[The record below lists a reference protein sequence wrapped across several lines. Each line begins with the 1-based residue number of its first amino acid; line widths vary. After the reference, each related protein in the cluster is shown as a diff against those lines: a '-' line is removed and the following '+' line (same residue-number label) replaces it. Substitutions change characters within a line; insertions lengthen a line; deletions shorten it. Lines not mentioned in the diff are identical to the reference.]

1 MLGSLLSA
9 EQMEKI
15 VKEAFLAKW
24 PRYIEGRR
32 RELQEAI
39 DDKEDESFI
48 EYLRG
53 NVIEAEKRYQDYTE

>member
-1 MLGSLLSA
+1 MIGSLLST
-9 EQMEKI
+9 EKMEEI
-15 VKEAFLAKW
+15 VKREFLAKW
-24 PRYIEGRR
+24 PRYIAGRR

-53 NVIEAEKRYQDYTE
+53 NVIEAEKRYRDYT